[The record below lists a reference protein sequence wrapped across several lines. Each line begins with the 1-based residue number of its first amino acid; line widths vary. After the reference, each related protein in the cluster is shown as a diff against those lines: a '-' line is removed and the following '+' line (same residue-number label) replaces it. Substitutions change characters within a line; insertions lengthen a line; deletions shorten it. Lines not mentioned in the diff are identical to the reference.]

1 METNNLETTKQQLT
15 FDDLYQL
22 RVNSLFD
29 KFTSDSIKDLLNKS
43 FEVAKDPRSPK
54 LTVFEKDSLF
64 ILLLELKKL
73 MPLLEATSY

>member
-22 RVNSLFD
+22 RVNNLFD
-29 KFTSDSIKDLLNKS
+29 KFSSDNIKELLNRS

-54 LTVFEKDSLF
+54 LTGFEKDSLF